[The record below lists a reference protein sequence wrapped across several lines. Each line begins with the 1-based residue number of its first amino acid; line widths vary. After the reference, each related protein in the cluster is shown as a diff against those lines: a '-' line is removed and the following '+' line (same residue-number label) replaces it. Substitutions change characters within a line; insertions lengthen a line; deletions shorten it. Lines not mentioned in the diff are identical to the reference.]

1 MATTLAGNSLA
12 THSSVV
18 GRCRPA
24 LPTHCRRRATHVSR
38 AQLGPEDWREEVQQ
52 YGSEDMPGSLS
63 SSGSQ
68 QHQQPPAE
76 QQQQEEE
83 ERMTFLP
90 DLDCPPVLAQ
100 DWRAFR
106 ARLVAMESGQTAR
119 AVSMQLGREERW
131 AHVLAQPERGCLL
144 VARPRPG
151 LGMFT
156 NTVILLLEHEDGEG
170 SSGLVINMPTPLLIN
185 NLGLEEDIA
194 DAFRHCP
201 LFIGGPVTK
210 NLLHVLHGRRDVEG
224 ALEII
229 EGVYAGGVESAS
241 ALVRRGE
248 ASPRDFMLLS
258 GYSGWGPWQLQ
269 QELRSGTWL
278 PVAASQA
285 VIMDCLQESL
295 AWNPNPAAVSR
306 LGVTNPVPNCEEVK
320 RMCWQRVLWRAGIE
334 PQTLGMQ

>member
-1 MATTLAGNSLA
+1 MAAVITAQMPCRLACRPPAYRMSRSALVCRAEAGNEEQREA
-12 THSSVV
+12 ERQF
-18 GRCRPA
+18 GGD
-24 LPTHCRRRATHVSR
+24 
-38 AQLGPEDWREEVQQ
+38 AQPQWQQ
-52 YGSEDMPGSLS
+52 QGQE
-63 SSGSQ
+63 
-68 QHQQPPAE
+68 QHRFAE
-76 QQQQEEE
+76 QP
-83 ERMTFLP
+83 MTFTP
-90 DLDCPPVLAQ
+90 DLDFPPVLVQ

-106 ARLVAMESGQTAR
+106 ARLVAMEGGQTAR
-119 AVSMQLGREERW
+119 AVGLQLGREERW
-131 AHVLAQPERGCLL
+131 AHLLAQPERGCLL

-151 LGMFT
+151 LGMFA

-170 SSGLVINMPTPLLIN
+170 SSGLILNMPTPLLIN

-229 EGVYAGGVESAS
+229 EGVYAGGVEAAS

-248 ASPRDFMLLS
+248 ASPKEFMLLS

-269 QELRSGTWL
+269 AELRQGTWL

-285 VIMDCLQESL
+285 VIMDCLRESL
-295 AWNPNPAAVSR
+295 AWDPAAWDPTWHPTAPPRMGVS
-306 LGVTNPVPNCEEVK
+306 NPMPNTEDVK
-320 RMCWQRVLWRAGIE
+320 RQCWQRVLSRAGIE
-334 PQTLGMQ
+334 PHMLGML

>member
-1 MATTLAGNSLA
+1 MVFT
-12 THSSVV
+12 
-18 GRCRPA
+18 
-24 LPTHCRRRATHVSR
+24 
-38 AQLGPEDWREEVQQ
+38 
-52 YGSEDMPGSLS
+52 PGL
-63 SSGSQ
+63 
-68 QHQQPPAE
+68 
-76 QQQQEEE
+76 
-83 ERMTFLP
+83 
-90 DLDCPPVLAQ
+90 DLPPVLVQ

-106 ARLVAMESGQTAR
+106 ARLVAMETGQTAR

-131 AHVLAQPERGCLL
+131 AHVLTAPERGCLL

-170 SSGLVINMPTPLLIN
+170 SSGLVINYPTPLLIN

-194 DAFRHCP
+194 DAFRQCP

-248 ASPRDFMLLS
+248 ASPKDFMLLS

-269 QELRSGTWL
+269 QELRGGTWL

-285 VIMDCLQESL
+285 VIMDCLKESL
-295 AWNPNPAAVSR
+295 AWNPDPTAVPRHGLANAMASHM
-306 LGVTNPVPNCEEVK
+306 TNTEDVK
-320 RMCWQRVLWRAGIE
+320 RACWQRVLVRAGIE
-334 PQTLGMQ
+334 PHMLGML